1 MTTTEV
7 AEHPAAAADSGLRGY
22 LQVART
28 PGMPAWTTVVICQR
42 LPVAMSPL
50 ALVYLG
56 KVAANSYSIGAV
68 LAGANALAEAATAG
82 VAGRRFDRNSP
93 RDEVQL
99 VLVLQALMLLT
110 LAIPTLFDSKSLP
123 IWAMLLL
130 AAGAGGIASGAHG
143 GLRALLVRTVDRSAH
158 HAALSLESTLT
169 TLVWAIGPGIV
180 GLVVLFADK
189 AWPLLVCG
197 VLALCGVFAADALT
211 ETHPPEDADATRVR
225 VLRLSWPA
233 PFQEAAVLVCVGAAY
248 TGLPTLL
255 DKLGTDAGVA
265 GPVLAGFAVAGIL
278 GGLIYGSRNW
288 PGSYRHQST
297 ALVLVIIGLIG
308 AAVVMPTAIGVI
320 VLMTVSGL
328 VGTPA
333 LAARAAGLQ
342 ELLPERA
349 WATGFSGLYAAG
361 GVGFG
366 AAGLIVAGLL
376 GPAGIR
382 TALLACVALAAA
394 AAIVG
399 AFGEER
405 LIARTPLPPSTS
417 DQHS

>member
-1 MTTTEV
+1 MSSTAEV
-7 AEHPAAAADSGLRGY
+7 AEHPGAAPDSGLRAY
-22 LQVART
+22 LSVAKT
-28 PGMPAWTTVVICQR
+28 PGMPAWTAVVVCQR

-56 KVAANSYSIGAV
+56 KVAADSYSVGAV

-82 VAGRRFDRNSP
+82 VMGRRFDRNSP
-93 RDEVQL
+93 REEVQL
-99 VLVLQALMLLT
+99 VLMLQALMLLT
-110 LAIPTLFDSKSLP
+110 LAIPTLFDSGTLP
-123 IWAMLLL
+123 IWAMLVL
-130 AAGAGGIASGAHG
+130 AAGSGGVASGAHG

-169 TLVWAIGPGIV
+169 TLVWAVGPGIV
-180 GLVVLFADK
+180 GLVVLFADQ

-197 VLALCGVFAADALT
+197 ALALGGVFAAEALS
-211 ETHPPEDADATRVR
+211 ETNPAEEVDTTRVR

-233 PFQEAAVLVCVGAAY
+233 PFQEAAVLICVGAAY

-265 GPVLAGFAVAGIL
+265 GPVLAAFAVAGIL
-278 GGLIYGSRNW
+278 GGLVYGSRNW
-288 PGSYRHQST
+288 PGAYRHQST
-297 ALVLVIIGLIG
+297 VLVLAIVAVVGL
-308 AAVVMPTAIGVI
+308 AVVMPTVVLVIG
-320 VLMTVSGL
+320 LMIVSGL

-366 AAGLIVAGLL
+366 AAGLIVAALL

-382 TALLACVALAAA
+382 TALLACIALAGA

-399 AFGEER
+399 AIGEAR
-405 LIARTPLPPSTS
+405 LTARLPLPPNE
-417 DQHS
+417 

>member
-1 MTTTEV
+1 MSTTAEA
-7 AEHPAAAADSGLRGY
+7 AEHPAATPDDGLRAY
-22 LQVART
+22 LRVAKT

-56 KVAANSYSIGAV
+56 KVAAGSYSVGAV

-82 VAGRRFDRNSP
+82 VMGRRFDRNSP

-110 LAIPTLFDSKSLP
+110 LAIPTLFDAHSLP

-130 AAGAGGIASGAHG
+130 AAGSGGIASGAHG

-169 TLVWAIGPGIV
+169 TLVWAVGPGIV
-180 GLVVLFADK
+180 GLVVLFADQ

-197 VLALCGVFAADALT
+197 VLALCAVFAADALT
-211 ETHPPEDADATRVR
+211 ETHPPEDTGTARVR
-225 VLRLSWPA
+225 VLALSWPA

-265 GPVLAGFAVAGIL
+265 GPVLAVFAIAGIL

-297 ALVLVIIGLIG
+297 VLVLAIIALVGL
-308 AAVVMPTAIGVI
+308 AVVMPTTIGVI
-320 VLMTVSGL
+320 ALFTVSGL

-349 WATGFSGLYAAG
+349 WAAGFSGLYAAG

-366 AAGLIVAGLL
+366 AAGLIVAALL

-382 TALLACVALAAA
+382 TALLACIALAAV

-405 LIARTPLPPSTS
+405 LTARLPLPPKN
-417 DQHS
+417 